1 MNQKQRSALNKIL
14 NDKTSGSSELL
25 IKINN
30 LLFDTLSDKKTLKE
44 ISGEIQNKLSHFA
57 ILDNFFKDLKKI
69 LNRDNIK
76 ELEAFLKISSSENEN
91 YQRIA
96 EKLRKRILNC
106 KRIVTISRSGTF
118 LNVISFADP
127 KRKIEITVL
136 ESRPENEGRLTAK
149 DLLVKGF
156 KVKVITDAMMGYAI
170 QNTDAVIIGAD
181 SVLKNGNV
189 INKSGSLPLAVLCK
203 KYSKPFYVVTT
214 NSKFTSR
221 QKFNV
226 IKENSK
232 AVWNYKQPKLTIDNF
247 PFEEIDKNLISSIIS
262 E

>member
-1 MNQKQRSALNKIL
+1 
-14 NDKTSGSSELL
+14 
-25 IKINN
+25 
-30 LLFDTLSDKKTLKE
+30 
-44 ISGEIQNKLSHFA
+44 
-57 ILDNFFKDLKKI
+57 
-69 LNRDNIK
+69 
-76 ELEAFLKISSSENEN
+76 
-91 YQRIA
+91 
-96 EKLRKRILNC
+96 
-106 KRIVTISRSGTF
+106 
-118 LNVISFADP
+118 VISFADP

-149 DLLVKGF
+149 ELLTKGF
-156 KVKVITDAMMGYAI
+156 KVKLITDAMMGYAI

-203 KYSKPFYVVTT
+203 KYRKPLYVVAT